1 MSKTSS
7 VYRNLKRVKMSE
19 KYAARRL
26 KLKEVV
32 MDKNASPEERFQA
45 TLKLAEMPRNSAKI
59 RIRNRCKITG
69 RSRSYYRKFG
79 LSRGELRDLASFG
92 EIPGLVKSSW

>member
-7 VYRNLKRVKMSE
+7 VYRNLKRVKMAE
-19 KYAARRL
+19 KYANRRQ
-26 KLKEVV
+26 KQKAIA
-32 MDKNASPEERFQA
+32 MDKSVSPEERMQA
-45 TLKLAEMPRNSAKI
+45 QFPKNSARC

-79 LSRGELRDLASFG
+79 LSRVELRDLASFG
-92 EIPGLVKSSW
+92 KIPGLVKSSW

>member
-7 VYRNLKRVKMSE
+7 VYRNLKREKMAE
-19 KYAARRL
+19 KYANRRL
-26 KLKEVV
+26 KLKKVA

-59 RIRNRCKITG
+59 RVRNRCKLTG

-79 LSRGELRDLASFG
+79 LSRVELRQMASFG

>member
-7 VYRNLKRVKMSE
+7 VYRNLKRVKMAE
-19 KYAARRL
+19 KYANRRL
-26 KLKEVV
+26 KLKEIA
-32 MDKNASPEERFQA
+32 MDKNASPEDRFQA
-45 TLKLAEMPRNSAKI
+45 TLKLAALPRNSA
-59 RIRNRCKITG
+59 RIRVKNRCKLTG

-79 LSRGELRDLASFG
+79 LSRVELRNMASFG

>member
-19 KYAARRL
+19 KYANRRQ

-32 MDKNASPEERFQA
+32 MNKEASPEDRFQA
-45 TLKLAEMPRNSAKI
+45 TLKLASMPRNSAKI
-59 RIRNRCKITG
+59 RVRNRCKLTG

-79 LSRGELRDLASFG
+79 LSRVELRDLASFG

>member
-1 MSKTSS
+1 
-7 VYRNLKRVKMSE
+7 MSE
-19 KYAARRL
+19 KYANRRQ

-32 MDKNASPEERFQA
+32 MNKEASPEERFQA

-59 RIRNRCKITG
+59 RVRNRCKLTG

-79 LSRGELRDLASFG
+79 LSRVELRDLASFG

>member
-32 MDKNASPEERFQA
+32 MDKNASPEDRFQA

-59 RIRNRCKITG
+59 RIRNRCKLTG

-79 LSRGELRDLASFG
+79 LSRVELRDLASFG

>member
-7 VYRNLKRVKMSE
+7 VYRNLKRKKMAE
-19 KYAARRL
+19 KYANRHQ
-26 KLKEVV
+26 KLKDVV

-45 TLKLAEMPRNSAKI
+45 TLKLAALPRNSAKI
-59 RIRNRCKITG
+59 RVRNRCKLTG

-79 LSRGELRDLASFG
+79 LSRVELRNMASFG

>member
-7 VYRNLKRVKMSE
+7 VYRNLKRVKMAE
-19 KYAARRL
+19 KYANRRQ
-26 KLKEVV
+26 KQKAIA
-32 MDKNASPEERFQA
+32 MDKSASAEERMQA
-45 TLKLAEMPRNSAKI
+45 QFALQKFPKNSARC

-79 LSRGELRDLASFG
+79 LSRVELRDLASFG
-92 EIPGLVKSSW
+92 KIPGLVKSSW

>member
-7 VYRNLKRVKMSE
+7 VYRNLKRVKMAE
-19 KYAARRL
+19 KYANRRQ
-26 KLKEVV
+26 KLKDVV

-45 TLKLAEMPRNSAKI
+45 TLKLAALPRNSAKI
-59 RIRNRCKITG
+59 RVRNRCKLTG

-79 LSRGELRDLASFG
+79 LSRVELRDLASFG

>member
-7 VYRNLKRVKMSE
+7 VYRNLKREKMAE
-19 KYAARRL
+19 KYANRRL
-26 KLKEVV
+26 KLKQVA
-32 MDKNASPEERFQA
+32 MDKNASPEDRFQA
-45 TLKLAEMPRNSAKI
+45 TLKLAALPRNSA
-59 RIRNRCKITG
+59 RIRVKNRCKLTG

-79 LSRGELRDLASFG
+79 LSHVELRNMASFG

>member
-7 VYRNLKRVKMSE
+7 VYRNLKREKMAE
-19 KYAARRL
+19 KYANRRL
-26 KLKEVV
+26 KLKKVA

-45 TLKLAEMPRNSAKI
+45 TLKLAELPRNSAKI
-59 RIRNRCKITG
+59 RVRNRCKLTG

-79 LSRGELRDLASFG
+79 LSRVELRNMASFG

>member
-32 MDKNASPEERFQA
+32 MDKNASPEDRFQA

-79 LSRGELRDLASFG
+79 LSRVELRDLASFG

>member
-7 VYRNLKRVKMSE
+7 VYRNLKREKMAE
-19 KYAARRL
+19 KYANRRL
-26 KLKEVV
+26 KLKEIA
-32 MDKNASPEERFQA
+32 MDKNASPEDRFQA
-45 TLKLAEMPRNSAKI
+45 TLKLAALPRNSAKI
-59 RIRNRCKITG
+59 RVKNRCKLTG

-79 LSRGELRDLASFG
+79 LSRVELRNMASFG

>member
-7 VYRNLKRVKMSE
+7 VFRNLKRVKMAE
-19 KYAARRL
+19 KYADRRL
-26 KLKEVV
+26 KLKKVV
-32 MDKNASPEERFQA
+32 MDKSASPEDRFQA
-45 TLKLAEMPRNSAKI
+45 TLKLAELPRNSAKI
-59 RIRNRCKITG
+59 RVRNRCKLTG

-79 LSRGELRDLASFG
+79 LSRVELRNMASFG

>member
-7 VYRNLKRVKMSE
+7 VYRNLKRVKMAE
-19 KYAARRL
+19 KYANRRL
-26 KLKEVV
+26 KLKKVV
-32 MDKNASPEERFQA
+32 MDKNAAAEDRFQA

-59 RIRNRCKITG
+59 RVRNRCKLTG

-79 LSRGELRDLASFG
+79 LSRVELRDLASFG

>member
-7 VYRNLKRVKMSE
+7 VYRKLKREKMAE
-19 KYAARRL
+19 KYANRRL
-26 KLKEVV
+26 KLKKVA
-32 MDKNASPEERFQA
+32 MDKEASPEDRFQA
-45 TLKLAEMPRNSAKI
+45 TLKLAALPRNSAKI
-59 RIRNRCKITG
+59 RVKNRCKLTG

-79 LSRGELRDLASFG
+79 LSRVELRNMASFG

>member
-7 VYRNLKRVKMSE
+7 VYRNLKRVKMAE
-19 KYAARRL
+19 KYANRRL

-32 MDKNASPEERFQA
+32 MNKDASPEERFQA

-59 RIRNRCKITG
+59 RVRNRCKLTG

-79 LSRGELRDLASFG
+79 LSRVELRDLASFG